1 MQEPTTAVETTSA
14 PETKAKV
21 VKPKPKKGKKAKTQ
35 ISQGNAYIQSTYN
48 NTIVSL
54 CDVNGNVLA
63 WSSAG
68 AVGFKGPKKATPYAA
83 SVVVREAAEKVKD
96 YGLKDLHV
104 YITGVG
110 QGREGALRAFQA
122 NGLNVLSIKDITPI
136 PHNGCRA
143 PRPRRV

>member
-1 MQEPTTAVETTSA
+1 MT
-14 PETKAKV
+14 ETKA
-21 VKPKPKKGKKAKTQ
+21 VKQKPKKGKKAKQ
-35 ISQGNAYIQSTYN
+35 QVSQGNAYIQSTYN

-54 CDVNGNVLA
+54 CDVNGNVLG

-83 SVVVREAAEKVKD
+83 SVVVREAAEKVKE